1 MSPLVRTLMN
11 LKGVTQ
17 AELAKSSDVSVAAL
31 SRFLNGSS
39 ELRSNSF
46 IRMLSVLGLNISE
59 VLKREVSKTMG
70 SEGESS
76 IEEDFK
82 VLLERVSP
90 LERKTISDTLIASL
104 KNEKDPDT
112 VSRINRVKKYR
123 DSIRTVRRKVC

>member
-59 VLKREVSKTMG
+59 VLKKEVSKTMG

-123 DSIRTVRRKVC
+123 DSIKTVRRKVC

>member
-70 SEGESS
+70 SESESS

-112 VSRINRVKKYR
+112 VSRINRIKKYR

>member
-70 SEGESS
+70 SESESS

-123 DSIRTVRRKVC
+123 DSIKTVRRKVC